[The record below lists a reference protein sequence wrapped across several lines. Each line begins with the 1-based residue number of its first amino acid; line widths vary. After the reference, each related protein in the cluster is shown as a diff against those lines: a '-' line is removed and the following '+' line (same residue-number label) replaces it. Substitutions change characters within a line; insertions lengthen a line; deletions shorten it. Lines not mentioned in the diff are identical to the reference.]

1 MGDAF
6 DTTYPATRR
15 RGGTLWIVVTAV
27 LIAFVVGALAMAWAA
42 RTGRLPGLVP
52 AASAPQPVVVKPV
65 IQAPASA
72 VAATVDPATLSV
84 REGVLAGQLAALEAR
99 TAAITADAL
108 TAGGEAGRAEGLLVA
123 VAARRAIDRG
133 VPLGYLEPQLHAR
146 FGAIQPRAVDL
157 VVDAAARPVTREDL
171 RLGLDTLAP
180 TLTTDAGAGWF
191 ASLRRELGSLVVL
204 REAGIPSPLPADR
217 LERAQRLV
225 DAGQVEAARA
235 EVVRMPGAGSAGNW
249 LDAARR
255 YVMTRHALD
264 ALESTALAGRAAPA
278 R

>member
-1 MGDAF
+1 VGDRF
-6 DTTYPATRR
+6 DTSASRRR
-15 RGGTLWIVVTAV
+15 RGGLWLVLTAV
-27 LIAFVVGALAMAWAA
+27 MLAFLAGALAMAWAA
-42 RTGRLPGLVP
+42 RSGRLPSLVRP
-52 AASAPQPVVVKPV
+52 AQPPQPVVVKPV

-99 TAAITADAL
+99 TAAVTADAL
-108 TAGGEAGRAEGLLVA
+108 AAGGEAGRAEGLLVA

-133 VPLGYLEPQLHAR
+133 LPLGYLEPQIHAR
-146 FGAIQPRAVDL
+146 FGVILPRAVD
-157 VVDAAARPVTREDL
+157 VVLEAGARPVTREDL
-171 RLGLDTLAP
+171 RLGLDNLAP
-180 TLTTDAGAGWF
+180 TLTSDVDAGWW

-204 REAGIPSPLPADR
+204 REAGTPSALPADR
-217 LERAQRLV
+217 LERAQRLI

-235 EVVRMPGAGSAGNW
+235 EVARMPGVDSAGNW

-255 YVMTRHALD
+255 YVLARHALD
-264 ALESTALAGRAAPA
+264 AMEGAALTGRAAPA